1 MVSEKNPPVFTAC
14 QTCSMPYLH
23 NFFPHHPLS
32 SQPMEK
38 HKYLTFMRF
47 HGMAVL
53 HYFAVDKTPSQRIK
67 SGSHSP
73 HFSFLSN
80 VKPIKRQYLY
90 QDFHLP
96 SPLLAGSM
104 QGGMANP
111 LHSPKQGTL
120 PSPCPSSGVLF
131 RLPSPGRSII
141 MAPLRAFCHAKPRTG
156 CRSLP
161 SFFYYNPSV
170 YPLQGRQIMA
180 KLLVRRNL
188 FKGKPLKAA
197 AYWYSV
203 FKFPT
208 FRRKAQALKPVI
220 SIKDYKKFFY
230 S

>member
-1 MVSEKNPPVFTAC
+1 
-14 QTCSMPYLH
+14 
-23 NFFPHHPLS
+23 
-32 SQPMEK
+32 
-38 HKYLTFMRF
+38 MRF
-47 HGMAVL
+47 HGTTVS
-53 HYFAVDKTPSQRIK
+53 HYFAVNGISHKNKKQFSPSAASIRIK
-67 SGSHSP
+67 LIKMP
-73 HFSFLSN
+73 
-80 VKPIKRQYLY
+80 VPI

-104 QGGMANP
+104 QGGLAKS
-111 LHSPKQGTL
+111 LHSPKQETL

-141 MAPLRAFCHAKPRTG
+141 MAPLRASCHAKPRAG

-161 SFFYYNPSV
+161 SFSCYGPSV

-180 KLLVRRNL
+180 KLIVRRNL

-208 FRRKAQALKPVI
+208 FRRKAYGFNI
-220 SIKDYKKFFY
+220 HFSCM